1 MAELHAQSAIAYDI
15 IVCSLT
21 PNVLFIAQPSL
32 PTWDDTSYVNQII
45 WQGPLTMHY
54 RPILDSLRRFDPPK
68 ALQESKGTLINLA
81 LNENSLGYS
90 PQVGQVLSA
99 ALASASRYP
108 STFCDALR
116 EKLAHHHD
124 IDPQSLVFG
133 SGIFEM
139 LSLISS
145 VFVRDGDDV
154 VIPTPSFGWYNL
166 TTRLN
171 GGNVVAVPLTDHT
184 INLDAVLEAITPRTR
199 LIWLC
204 NPHNPMGT
212 MITSGALQAF
222 LANVPADIP
231 VVLDEAYREY
241 AVAPDVPDSIALTRQ
256 YANLIV
262 LRTFS
267 KAYGLAGLRIG
278 YAVANAETVSLLHKV
293 KVPPNVNHLAQ
304 ITVSAA
310 LDDSDFLT
318 RSVQLVR
325 DGLADYYAC
334 CDALGLRYIP
344 SFANFLM
351 IDVECNIDEAAK
363 AFLEAGIVLRSGHEV
378 GLPSWIRV
386 TIGNADENQRVF
398 VILRKL
404 AALRQP

>member
-1 MAELHAQSAIAYDI
+1 
-15 IVCSLT
+15 
-21 PNVLFIAQPSL
+21 
-32 PTWDDTSYVNQII
+32 
-45 WQGPLTMHY
+45 MHY
-54 RPILDSLRRFDPPK
+54 RHILDSLRRFDPPK
-68 ALQESKGTLINLA
+68 ALQEAKGTLINLA

-90 PQVGQVLSA
+90 PLVAQALSA
-99 ALASASRYP
+99 ELASASRYP
-108 STFCDALR
+108 STFCDELR
-116 EKLAHHHD
+116 EKLARHHD
-124 IDPQSLVFG
+124 IDPQSLAFG
-133 SGIFEM
+133 SGIFEI

-145 VFVRDGDDV
+145 VFVSEGDDV

-171 GGNVVAVPLTDHT
+171 GGNIVTVPLTEHT
-184 INLDAVLEAITPRTR
+184 IDLDAVRDAITPRTR

-212 MITSGALQAF
+212 MIASGALQTF
-222 LANVPADIP
+222 LASVPADIP

-241 AVAPDVPDSIALTRQ
+241 AVAPDVPDGIALARQ

-278 YAVANAETVSLLHKV
+278 YAVASTETVSLLHKV

-304 ITVSAA
+304 IAASAA
-310 LDDSDFLT
+310 LDDSDFLAH
-318 RSVQLVR
+318 SVALVR
-325 DGLADYYAC
+325 EGLADYYAC
-334 CDALGLRYIP
+334 CDTLGLRYIP

-351 IDVECNIDEAAK
+351 IDVERDGDEAAK
-363 AFLEAGIVLRSGHEV
+363 AFLDAGIVLRSGREV
-378 GLPSWIRV
+378 GLPTWIRV

-398 VILRKL
+398 AILRQL
-404 AALRQP
+404 AAQRPA

>member
-1 MAELHAQSAIAYDI
+1 
-15 IVCSLT
+15 
-21 PNVLFIAQPSL
+21 
-32 PTWDDTSYVNQII
+32 
-45 WQGPLTMHY
+45 MHY

-68 ALQESKGTLINLA
+68 ALQEAKGSLINLA

-90 PQVGQVLSA
+90 PRVSQALSS

-108 STFCDALR
+108 STFCDELR
-116 EKLAHHHD
+116 QKLAHHHD

-133 SGIFEM
+133 SGIFEI

-145 VFVRDGDDV
+145 VFVSEGDEV

-171 GGNVVAVPLTDHT
+171 GGHVVAVPLTEHT
-184 INLDAVLEAITPRTR
+184 INLDAVLDAITPRTR

-212 MITSGALQAF
+212 LMASGALERF
-222 LANVPADIP
+222 LASVPAEIP

-241 AVAPDVPDSIALTRQ
+241 AVAPDVPDGIALARQ
-256 YANLIV
+256 YTNLIV

-278 YAVANAETVSLLHKV
+278 YAVASVETVSLLHKV

-304 ITVSAA
+304 IAACAA
-310 LDDSDFLT
+310 LDDSDFLAQ
-318 RSVQLVR
+318 SVALVR
-325 DGLADYYAC
+325 EGLADYSAC

-351 IDVECNIDEAAK
+351 INLESDGDEAAN
-363 AFLEAGIVLRSGHEV
+363 AFLEAGIVLRSGREV
-378 GLPSWIRV
+378 GLPTWIRV
-386 TIGNADENQRVF
+386 TVGNADENQKVF
-398 VILRKL
+398 AVLRHL
-404 AALRQP
+404 VAQRSA